1 MTSALGRFLPH
12 KNAYRYAGNAAV
24 MLPCGLAERADAV
37 MDIPCT
43 AHLHIPIR
51 GPAPATSDC
60 VASAPLPIRDGRDGC
75 EGRAQVRVLQS
86 TCNAARGGVHF
97 LRVSK
102 HFNCIWPTM
111 KRSSCRQGWG
121 LGVGTGFGGNYF
133 TYRNF
138 SLNYR
143 KLFQNFSF
151 TYRNY
156 LRMRTKVC
164 EYRFLWFLPG
174 SYCSTHSTHHL
185 R

>member
-1 MTSALGRFLPH
+1 MASLSGQTLLWTYHAQPICIFLS
-12 KNAYRYAGNAAV
+12 GG
-24 MLPCGLAERADAV
+24 LPLR
-37 MDIPCT
+37 
-43 AHLHIPIR
+43 
-51 GPAPATSDC
+51 PAI
-60 VASAPLPIRDGRDGC
+60 ASHRHRCPSVTDVTD
-75 EGRAQVRVLQS
+75 VRVELRSGSSSQP
-86 TCNAARGGVHF
+86 AMRLGGGVHF